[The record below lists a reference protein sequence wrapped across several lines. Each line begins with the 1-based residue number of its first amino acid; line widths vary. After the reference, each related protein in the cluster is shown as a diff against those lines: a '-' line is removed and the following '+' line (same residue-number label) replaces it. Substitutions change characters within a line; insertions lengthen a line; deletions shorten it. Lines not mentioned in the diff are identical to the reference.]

1 MAMCKVQPRSTESNQ
16 EKIQKVAGEEVGGG
30 GFKLNRDHRI
40 QV

>member
-16 EKIQKVAGEEVGGG
+16 EKIQYVAGEEGGG

>member
-1 MAMCKVQPRSTESNQ
+1 MCKVQPRSTESNQ

-30 GFKLNRDHRI
+30 GGFKLNWDHRI